1 MSNDLIES
9 LSGGELAP
17 YDAGQPL
24 APHNHGDWA
33 NTDVD
38 LLHEHQH
45 APQQVTLFGWP
56 LPSGTTE
63 QHVMAALDDL
73 ARSFD
78 AGMRALNY
86 PPGTIHFAI
95 QFYKDNALKAPHKV
109 TPRHD
114 LKLPGELADDWLAIK
129 FANSLMAHGGSRQQR
144 QGLLDNAIKWLAKVV
159 KQLSKAPEGSGDMPR
174 MAPNSTEAMLNSLSD
189 SDYEKVIKINEQ
201 ALAKTLDILAAKWGH
216 VFKQNIQ
223 IAQDYLSQLPSA
235 DQAHFDQFTT
245 GWVHMRNTVEFITE
259 MFNAATGAHSIGNN
273 GASIAKEIAECERCM
288 KTNRKQWLA
297 DNALQARYRT
307 LLTIRD
313 GG

>member
-1 MSNDLIES
+1 MANDIDT
-9 LSGGELAP
+9 LSAGELQP
-17 YDAGQPL
+17 YSEGASVL
-24 APHNHGDWA
+24 APHNHDSWA
-33 NTDVD
+33 QNTDVD
-38 LLHEHQH
+38 LLREDYQH
-45 APQQVTLFGWP
+45 APQRVTLFGGA
-56 LPSGTTE
+56 LPAGTTQ
-63 QHVMAALDDL
+63 QHVEVMLGQLGGAFMADFSSLGYPNHMVQSAI
-73 ARSFD
+73 SFMT
-78 AGMRALNY
+78 A
-86 PPGTIHFAI
+86 
-95 QFYKDNALKAPHKV
+95 NATKAPYQV
-109 TPRHD
+109 
-114 LKLPGELADDWLAIK
+114 
-129 FANSLMAHGGSRQQR
+129 RQQHNFNLHGQDDYLGHAFGNMV
-144 QGLLDNAIKWLAKVV
+144 QGLTGSPRAKQQFVTACLQWLSKAS
-159 KQLSKAPEGSGDMPR
+159 KQLSQTLEVSHETTR
-174 MAPNSTEAMLNSLSD
+174 MSPNSTEAMLNSLSD

-245 GWVHMRNTVEFITE
+245 GWVHMRNTPEFISE

-297 DNALQARYRT
+297 DDALQARYRT

>member
-1 MSNDLIES
+1 MSNELDT
-9 LSGGELAP
+9 LSAGELQP
-17 YDAGQPL
+17 YSEGVPIL
-24 APHNHGDWA
+24 APHNHDSWSG
-33 NTDVD
+33 TDVD
-38 LLHEHQH
+38 LLREDHQRQSGGVRLFGN
-45 APQQVTLFGWP
+45 ALPAGTTTQQVEAMLGQLGGAF
-56 LPSGTTE
+56 
-63 QHVMAALDDL
+63 MADFSSLGFPNHMVQA
-73 ARSFD
+73 
-78 AGMRALNY
+78 
-86 PPGTIHFAI
+86 AI
-95 QFYKDNALKAPHKV
+95 NFMSANAAKAPYQV
-109 TPRHD
+109 
-114 LKLPGELADDWLAIK
+114 
-129 FANSLMAHGGSRQQR
+129 RQQHNFNLHGQDDYLGHAFGNMVQSLSGSPR
-144 QGLLDNAIKWLAKVV
+144 AKQQFVTACLQWLTKAV

-189 SDYEKVIKINEQ
+189 SDYNKVIKINEQ
-201 ALAKTLDILAAKWGH
+201 ALAKTLDILAARWGH

-245 GWVHMRNTVEFITE
+245 GWVHMRNTPEFISE